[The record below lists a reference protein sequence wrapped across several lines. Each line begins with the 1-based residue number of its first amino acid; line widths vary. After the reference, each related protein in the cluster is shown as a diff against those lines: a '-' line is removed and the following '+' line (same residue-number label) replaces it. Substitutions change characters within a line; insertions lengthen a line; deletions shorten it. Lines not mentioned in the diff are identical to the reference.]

1 MREVDF
7 YGGQDLVGMFNAAVV
22 WLERRAAELN
32 SLNVFPVPDGDTG
45 TNMLLTMRSAV
56 AEASR
61 CADGN
66 ASTVAHS
73 IAHGALMGARG
84 NSGVI
89 LSQILRGLALKLDG
103 KDCLEGNDLV
113 AGLKEGSNLAYK
125 AMSNPVEGTILTVI
139 RESSAA
145 AEEASASNDLF
156 SIVEATASAAK
167 DSVAR
172 TPFLLP
178 VLREAG
184 VVDAGGLGLYVILD
198 SFLRYLRGEVG
209 EGYEM
214 PQQIPIEIP
223 KVADG
228 ELSYGY
234 CTEFMIEG
242 QDLSLDEI
250 RARLEAIGES
260 VIVVGDEN
268 VVRVHFHSL
277 DPGSAISYAASLGT
291 LRQVKVEDMDEQHEE
306 FMAMKRLP
314 WIDIAIVA
322 VVSGKGLTE
331 VFKSLGVTAVVPGG
345 QTMNPSIEEL
355 LSAVDTVRSD
365 KVILLPNNSNIVLG
379 AEQVRGLS
387 TKRVEIVPTE
397 TIPQGVAAL
406 LAFDHEVDLEANVKA
421 MGKARLAVKTVE
433 VTTAV
438 RSANIGGFSMKAGQ
452 AIGFLD
458 GEMAAVGD
466 SILQLVI
473 EMIDQVDIAG
483 SEIVTIYYGA
493 DTEGAEAEGIARM
506 LRQNHPHLEVEVISS
521 GEPHYHYIVSVE

>member
-1 MREVDF
+1 
-7 YGGQDLVGMFNAAVV
+7 MFNSAVAC
-22 WLERRAAELN
+22 LERSASELN

-56 AEASR
+56 AEALHFT
-61 CADGN
+61 DGN
-66 ASTVAHS
+66 VSRVAHA

-103 KDCLEGNDLV
+103 KECLGGNDLV
-113 AGLKEGSNLAYK
+113 AGLMAGSDLAYK
-125 AMSNPVEGTILTVI
+125 AMSDPVEGTILTVI

-145 AEEASASNDLF
+145 AEKASVSKDLF
-156 SIVEATASAAK
+156 GIVEATTSAAR

-172 TPFLLP
+172 TPSLLP

-198 SFLRYLRGEVG
+198 GFLRYLRGEMDEV
-209 EGYEM
+209 YAK

-223 KVADG
+223 KVTTG
-228 ELSYGY
+228 ELSFGY

-242 QDLSLDEI
+242 QNLSLDDI

-291 LRQVKVEDMDEQHEE
+291 LRQVKVEDMDQQHDE

-314 WIDIAIVA
+314 SVDIAIVA
-322 VVSGKGLTE
+322 VVSGEGLTD

-355 LSAVDTVRSD
+355 LRAVDTVRSD
-365 KVILLPNNSNIVLG
+365 KVVLLPNNSNIVLG
-379 AEQVRGLS
+379 AEQIRGLS
-387 TKRVEIVPTE
+387 AKRVEIVPTE

-406 LAFDHEVDLEANVKA
+406 LAFDHEADLETNIEA
-421 MGKARLAVKTVE
+421 MEKARLAVRTVE

-438 RSANIGGFSMKAGQ
+438 RSATIGGFSMKAGQ

-458 GEMAAVGD
+458 GELAAVGD
-466 SILQLVI
+466 SVLQLVK
-473 EMIDQVDIAG
+473 EMLDQIDLSG

-493 DTEGAEAEGIARM
+493 DTEGAEAEGIAGM
-506 LRQNHPHLEVEVISS
+506 LRQKHPHVEVEVISS